1 MHSKRLEK
9 VFVAMQAQ
17 TSLQPIEIF
26 IEKNRLKITSLSFGS
41 MYLRFV
47 NENAVYYGCGFFMQ
61 SILDQNNI
69 AKVQIVIYDYLSEN
83 ALSIQKNEK

>member
-9 VFVAMQAQ
+9 VFAAMQAQ

-61 SILDQNNI
+61 SIIDQNNT

>member
-1 MHSKRLEK
+1 MHSKQLGK

-26 IEKNRLKITSLSFGS
+26 IEKDRLKITSLSFGS

-47 NENAVYYGCGFFMQ
+47 NDSAIYYGCGFF
-61 SILDQNNI
+61 IHTIIDQNSM
-69 AKVQIVIYDYLSEN
+69 AKVQIVIYDYKSEN
-83 ALSIQKNEK
+83 LNIQKK